1 MNLNLKQHLPSL
13 VLLFGLAVVAV
24 FLRANAGL
32 FVPVAQ
38 DLDFAFQLMIAG
50 TVIAVI
56 RNELGMSTFGVFGPV
71 ILAFSWVII
80 GPFWGFIVIAYIFVI
95 TSLARVAIGELDLG
109 TAHRVASLLVVA
121 AIGLFVIEAAGQ
133 LQDLSSLQAII
144 LFPVV
149 LTTWYAERFVGS
161 LTETGWLP
169 ATRRLAATLL
179 SIAVAFAIISYEPLV
194 GLVISSPE
202 LWVALVA
209 INILLGTVTDTRL
222 GEYLR
227 FRTLRR
233 SLGAE
238 NTGTI
243 LTMRIRNREF
253 ISKYNPT
260 SVMAAFDKGKMK
272 KTLHG
277 LSIPTP
283 ATYLIAA
290 DDSDFQ
296 ELQTLLETRDRF
308 AIKPTD
314 GSGGRDVLAVRGR
327 DDETNEFLT
336 NRGRLTADEIVAHT
350 RHICVGGVSDYGA
363 RREAL
368 VEGFITPGG
377 MLATRTTGGV
387 PDLRVISL
395 FGFPV
400 MSMVRLPTEESS
412 GTANIHTGAVAVAID
427 IATGEAS
434 GGYQQTHNKF
444 IDSHPDTGA
453 DLEFS
458 IPDWEAVLTM
468 ASQAGIASGLGYTG
482 VDIVFDD
489 NDGPMVLEVNRRPG
503 LGIQNANMDGLL
515 HRLRHVETH
524 GDPDQF
530 QSARNRVL
538 RSQEWAT
545 QDWNTVEKP
554 PVDSKAPSEVGI

>member
-1 MNLNLKQHLPSL
+1 MDLNLRQHLPSL

-24 FLRANAGL
+24 FLRANSGL

-50 TVIAVI
+50 TVIAVL

-71 ILAFSWVII
+71 ILSFSWVII
-80 GPFWGFIVIAYIFVI
+80 GPFWGFIVIAYIFII
-95 TSLARVAIGELDLG
+95 TSLARVAISDLDLG
-109 TAHRVASLLVVA
+109 TAHRVAALLVVA

-133 LQDLSSLQAII
+133 LQNLSSLQAII

-161 LTETGWLP
+161 LTETGWPP
-169 ATRRLAATLL
+169 ATRRLAATLI
-179 SIAVAFAIISYEPLV
+179 SIAAAFFIISYEPLV
-194 GLVISSPE
+194 GFVIRSPE

-209 INILLGTVTDTRL
+209 INIFLGTATDTRL

-233 SLGAE
+233 SLGSE
-238 NTGTI
+238 NAGNV

-260 SVMAAFDKGKMK
+260 SVMAAFNKGSMK

-283 ATYLIAA
+283 VTYLIAE

-296 ELQTLLETRDRF
+296 ELRTLLETQDKF
-308 AIKPTD
+308 AIKPID

-327 DDETNEFLT
+327 DEETNEFLT

-350 RHICVGGVSDYGA
+350 RNICVGGVGDYGA
-363 RREAL
+363 RREAI
-368 VEGFITPGG
+368 VEGFITPDGL
-377 MLATRTTGGV
+377 LADRTTGGV
-387 PDLRVISL
+387 PDLRVITL
-395 FGFPV
+395 LGFPV
-400 MSMVRLPTEESS
+400 MSMVRLPTEESN

-434 GGYQQTHNKF
+434 GGFQQTHNGF
-444 IDSHPDTGA
+444 IDTHPDSGA
-453 DLEFS
+453 DLEFTV
-458 IPDWEAVLTM
+458 PDWEDVLTM
-468 ASQAGIASGLGYTG
+468 ASQAAIASGLGFTG
-482 VDIVFDD
+482 VDIVFDEE
-489 NDGPMVLEVNRRPG
+489 DGPMVLEVNRRPG
-503 LGIQNANMDGLL
+503 LGVQNANMDGLL
-515 HRLRHVETH
+515 HRLRYVEAH

-530 QSARNRVL
+530 QSAYNRVL
-538 RSQEWAT
+538 RSQEWAK
-545 QDWNTVEKP
+545 QSWGMVEQP
-554 PVDSKAPSEVGI
+554 PADRKTPNEVSI

>member
-1 MNLNLKQHLPSL
+1 MDLNLKRHLPSL

-24 FLRANAGL
+24 FLRANSGL

-38 DLDFAFQLMIAG
+38 DLDFAFRLMIAG

-56 RNELGMSTFGVFGPV
+56 RNELGMNTFGVFGPV
-71 ILAFSWVII
+71 ILSFSWVVI
-80 GPFWGFIVIAYIFVI
+80 GPFWGFIIIAYIFII
-95 TSLARVAIGELDLG
+95 TSLARVAISDLDLG

-121 AIGLFVIEAAGQ
+121 AIGLFVLEAAGQ
-133 LQDLSSLQAII
+133 LQNLPPLQAII

-161 LTETGWLP
+161 LTETGWPP

-179 SIAVAFAIISYEPLV
+179 SIAAAFFIVTYEPLV
-194 GLVISSPE
+194 GLVIRSPE

-209 INILLGTVTDTRL
+209 VNILLGTVTDTRL

-233 SLGAE
+233 SLGTR
-238 NTGTI
+238 NDGNI

-253 ISKYNPT
+253 ISRYNPA
-260 SVMAAFDKGKMK
+260 SVMAAFDKGNMK

-283 ATYLIAA
+283 ATYLIAK
-290 DDSDFQ
+290 DESDFQ
-296 ELQTLLETRDRF
+296 ALRTLLETQDTF
-308 AIKPTD
+308 AVKPID

-327 DDETNEFLT
+327 DAETGEFLT

-350 RHICVGGVSDYGA
+350 RKICVGGVSDYGA

-368 VEGFITPGG
+368 VEGFIAPDR
-377 MLATRTTGGV
+377 MLANRITQGV
-387 PDLRVISL
+387 PDLRVITL
-395 FGFPV
+395 LGFPV
-400 MSMVRLPTEESS
+400 MSMVRLPTEESN

-434 GGYQQTHNKF
+434 GGYQQTRDEF
-444 IDSHPDTGA
+444 IDSHPDSGA

-458 IPDWEAVLTM
+458 VPDWEAVLTM
-468 ASQAGIASGLGYTG
+468 ASQAAIASGLGFTG
-482 VDIVFDD
+482 VDIVFDED
-489 NDGPMVLEVNRRPG
+489 NGPMVLEVNRRPG

-515 HRLRHVETH
+515 HRLRYVEAH
-524 GDPDQF
+524 GDLDQF
-530 QSARNRVL
+530 QSAHNRVL
-538 RSQEWAT
+538 RSQEWAK
-545 QDWNTVEKP
+545 QGWEMVEQPLPDRKT
-554 PVDSKAPSEVGI
+554 SSEVGI

>member
-1 MNLNLKQHLPSL
+1 MDLDLRQHLPSL

-24 FLRANAGL
+24 FFRANSDL

-38 DLDFAFQLMIAG
+38 DIDFAFQLMIAG
-50 TVIAVI
+50 TVIAI
-56 RNELGMSTFGVFGPV
+56 LRNELGMSTFGVFGPV
-71 ILAFSWVII
+71 ILSFSWVVI
-80 GPFWGFIVIAYIFVI
+80 GPFWGFIVIAYIFII
-95 TSLARVAIGELDLG
+95 TSLARVAISDLDLG

-161 LTETGWLP
+161 LTETGWPP
-169 ATRRLAATLL
+169 ATRRLAATII
-179 SIAVAFAIISYEPLV
+179 SIAAAFFIITSEPLV
-194 GLVISSPE
+194 GFVIRSPE

-209 INILLGTVTDTRL
+209 INIFLGTATDTRL

-238 NTGTI
+238 NAGNI

-260 SVMAAFDKGKMK
+260 SVMAAFNKGKMK

-283 ATYLIAA
+283 ATYLIAE
-290 DDSDFQ
+290 DESDFQ
-296 ELQTLLETRDRF
+296 ELQTFLETQGKF
-308 AIKPTD
+308 AIKPID

-327 DDETNEFLT
+327 DEETNEFLT

-350 RHICVGGVSDYGA
+350 RNICVGGVSDYGA

-368 VEGFITPGG
+368 VEGFITPDGL
-377 MLATRTTGGV
+377 LADRTTGGV
-387 PDLRVISL
+387 PDLRVITL
-395 FGFPV
+395 LGFPV
-400 MSMVRLPTEESS
+400 MSMVRLPTEESN

-434 GGYQQTHNKF
+434 GGYQQTHNEF
-444 IDSHPDTGA
+444 IDSHPDSGA

-458 IPDWEAVLTM
+458 IPDWEDVLTM
-468 ASQAGIASGLGYTG
+468 ASQAAISSGLGFTG
-482 VDIVFDD
+482 VDVVFDKH
-489 NDGPMVLEVNRRPG
+489 DGPMVLEVNRRPG

-515 HRLRHVETH
+515 HRLRYVEAH

-530 QSARNRVL
+530 QSAYNRVL
-538 RSQEWAT
+538 RSQEWAK
-545 QDWNTVEKP
+545 QDWKMVEQP
-554 PVDSKAPSEVGI
+554 PAERKTPSEVEI

>member
-1 MNLNLKQHLPSL
+1 M
-13 VLLFGLAVVAV
+13 
-24 FLRANAGL
+24 FLRANSDL
-32 FVPVAQ
+32 FVPVAR
-38 DLDFAFQLMIAG
+38 DLDFAFQLMVAG
-50 TVIAVI
+50 TIIAI
-56 RNELGMSTFGVFGPV
+56 LRNELGMSTFGVFGPV
-71 ILAFSWVII
+71 ILSFSWVII
-80 GPFWGFIVIAYIFVI
+80 GPFWGFIVIAYIFII
-95 TSLARVAIGELDLG
+95 TSLARVAISDLDLG

-161 LTETGWLP
+161 LTETGWPP
-169 ATRRLAATLL
+169 AARRLAATLV
-179 SIAVAFAIISYEPLV
+179 SIAVAFFIISYEPLV
-194 GLVISSPE
+194 GFVIRSPE

-209 INILLGTVTDTRL
+209 INIFLGTATDTRL

-233 SLGAE
+233 SLGAK
-238 NTGTI
+238 NAGNI

-253 ISKYNPT
+253 ISKYNPA
-260 SVMAAFDKGKMK
+260 SVMSTFNKGKVK
-272 KTLHG
+272 RTLHG

-283 ATYLIAA
+283 ATYLIAE
-290 DDSDFQ
+290 DESDFQ
-296 ELQTLLETRDRF
+296 ELQTLLETQDKF
-308 AIKPTD
+308 AIKPID

-327 DDETNEFLT
+327 DEETNEFLT

-350 RHICVGGVSDYGA
+350 RNICVGGVSDYGA

-368 VEGFITPGG
+368 VEGFITPDGL
-377 MLATRTTGGV
+377 LADRTTGGV
-387 PDLRVISL
+387 PDLRVITL
-395 FGFPV
+395 LGFPV
-400 MSMVRLPTEESS
+400 MSMVRLPTEESN

-434 GGYQQTHNKF
+434 GGYQQTRNEF
-444 IDSHPDTGA
+444 IDSHPDSGA

-458 IPDWEAVLTM
+458 IPDWEDVLTM
-468 ASQAGIASGLGYTG
+468 ASQAAISSGLGFTG
-482 VDIVFDD
+482 VDIVFDED
-489 NDGPMVLEVNRRPG
+489 DGPMVLEVNRRPG

-515 HRLRHVETH
+515 HRLRYVEAH

-530 QSARNRVL
+530 QSAYNRVL
-538 RSQEWAT
+538 RSQEWAK
-545 QDWNTVEKP
+545 QDWGMVEQLPTERKT
-554 PVDSKAPSEVGI
+554 PSEVGI